1 MQQSCAAHGRP
12 HPLTHS
18 PTHLCNQNPA
28 AAARAYADAYEQK
41 MLAEQQ
47 RDQLEETVQEQAPK
61 VAALGRIALV
71 DGSLHMQSAAKH
83 LQVRPID
90 LKNILVEYGWIYR
103 RAGNKNWLGH
113 PYLDLLLL
121 QLSHLQKAN
130 RQGSG
135 LGGLKV

>member
-1 MQQSCAAHGRP
+1 MSLSPRP
-12 HPLTHS
+12 DRLTTTTS
-18 PTHLCNQNPA
+18 SFSKESFSR
-28 AAARAYADAYEQK
+28 AARAWADEVEQK
-41 MLAEQQ
+41 LLIGQH